1 VRRGRKDLAGG
12 CPCEE
17 IREPCVR
24 RRLCHAATHRCYVN
38 CTASPPCTRRRPR
51 HAQHGIYGIYAMR
64 ASIGRAGICLAG
76 TAMIG
81 FKDAGICRSALPV
94 GMSHVSRFKCT
105 RIWPEGIPM
114 RIFKCT
120 SNEKNLDKRMKSY
133 FTHMEIKNSFRRK
146 HSLGSGKKIR
156 SST

>member
-1 VRRGRKDLAGG
+1 MRRGREDLAGG

-81 FKDAGICRSALPV
+81 FKDAGILSERTPC
-94 GMSHVSRFKCT
+94 GHVTCEAIQMYENFARGHPYEDIQMYKQ
-105 RIWPEGIPM
+105 
-114 RIFKCT
+114 
-120 SNEKNLDKRMKSY
+120 
-133 FTHMEIKNSFRRK
+133 
-146 HSLGSGKKIR
+146 
-156 SST
+156 